1 MLTSSKTLLTGA
13 LLIAL
18 VPLSSQAQVF
28 KGDEDNF
35 RLRCWQEGKLL
46 FDLSGLE
53 KPGASAKSTLTL
65 AVDGKKI
72 ELFELNETTCLI
84 TQGELFKE

>member
-1 MLTSSKTLLTGA
+1 MLTSSKLLLTAA
-13 LLIAL
+13 LFL
-18 VPLSSQAQVF
+18 VLAPSSQAQLIQ
-28 KGDEDNF
+28 GDEDNY

-53 KPGASAKSTLTL
+53 TPGAGAKSTLTL

-84 TQGELFKE
+84 TEGEIFKE